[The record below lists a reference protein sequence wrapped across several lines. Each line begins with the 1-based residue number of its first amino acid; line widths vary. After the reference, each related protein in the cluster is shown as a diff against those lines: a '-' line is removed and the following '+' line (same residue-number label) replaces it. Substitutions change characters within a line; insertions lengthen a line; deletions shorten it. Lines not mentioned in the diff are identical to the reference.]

1 MATNPASLLE
11 VPGDRLLDNL
21 RRALSLL
28 HERGETSAS
37 AIAALQAG
45 QVQAVDDL
53 VAQITTNFSQLFTD
67 GSVVV
72 QALQEGQYTS
82 AEIEGP
88 VIFDVQDGLSLPLL
102 VSGPI
107 GFSPAPI
114 VMIGRKA
121 NRDDLAVCRVV
132 SWSKE
137 TNTLVVDVLAV
148 AGDDGPHFD
157 CYVEVGL
164 LSALGEAEILQ
175 QVQGLLV
182 ETQGV
187 RDVAAGHA
195 GAASSSADVAAGHVV
210 AAGEERE
217 AAETARDAAEGAAA
231 AALGFRDQA
240 SGHADAAEAAAE
252 LAASFVPS
260 NFYTKGEVD
269 GALATRDTAIA
280 DVASAAASIHADAG
294 TIITADRIAV
304 AGDKLIANSAGGAIV
319 VTLPSAPAAGTPVRV
334 FRDGASNV
342 TIARNGSTIEGVAED
357 LVLDEDKRGVRMTF
371 LFGTWTAFPEVL
383 A

>member
-1 MATNPASLLE
+1 M
-11 VPGDRLLDNL
+11 LLDAVK
-21 RRALSLL
+21 RALSQL
-28 HERGETSAS
+28 HERTEAVEAS
-37 AIAALQAG
+37 TAALKVG

-53 VAQITTNFSQLFTD
+53 VAQITTNFSDLFTD
-67 GSVVV
+67 ASVVV
-72 QALQEGQYTS
+72 SALQEGHYTS
-82 AEIEGP
+82 ADIDGP
-88 VIFDVQDGLSLPLL
+88 VIFDVQNGLSLSLD

-148 AGDDGPHFD
+148 AGDDGPHVD

-164 LSALGEAEILQ
+164 LSALGEAAMLE
-175 QVQGLLV
+175 QVQALLV

-217 AAETARDAAEGAAA
+217 AAETARDAAEGSAD
-231 AALGFRDQA
+231 AALGFRDEA
-240 SGHADAAEAAAE
+240 AGHAEAAEDAAA
-252 LAASFVPS
+252 LAATFVPS
-260 NFYTKGEVD
+260 NFYNKGEVD
-269 GALATRDTAIA
+269 DALSARDDNISEVATAIA
-280 DVASAAASIHADAG
+280 DARADAA
-294 TIITADRIAV
+294 TVIAEDVTAV
-304 AGDKLIANSAGGAIV
+304 AGDKLIVNSAGGAIV

-342 TIARNGSTIEGVAED
+342 TIARNGSTIEGASED
-357 LVLDEDKRGVRMTF
+357 LVLDEDKRGVRMTY
-371 LFGTWTAFPEVL
+371 LFGTWKAFPEVL